1 MTNVTAVATLFEFLR
16 APCGSS
22 FANFAVKGSC
32 CLWKATDFNRK
43 GREGRAASYAKKIK
57 IEPLPKKLNN

>member
-1 MTNVTAVATLFEFLR
+1 LNFFAHHAALPLR
-16 APCGSS
+16 T
-22 FANFAVKGSC
+22 FAVKGSC